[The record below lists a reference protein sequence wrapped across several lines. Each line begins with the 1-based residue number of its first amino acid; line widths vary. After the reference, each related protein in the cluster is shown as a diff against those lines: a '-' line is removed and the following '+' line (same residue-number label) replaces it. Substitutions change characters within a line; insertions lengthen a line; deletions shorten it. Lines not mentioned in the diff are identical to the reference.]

1 MPREGRD
8 VCRLRMKH
16 KTIHQKENDGRGT
29 KQKRQSARIVKY
41 DKSVGEKRFDQKRGQ
56 SYSGVLVWWRVSVF
70 GSPSIPFLVM
80 KRRKGGGSV

>member
-41 DKSVGEKRFDQKRGQ
+41 DKRVGEKRLIKKKKRQ
-56 SYSGVLVWWRVSVF
+56 SYSGVLVW
-70 GSPSIPFLVM
+70 
-80 KRRKGGGSV
+80 